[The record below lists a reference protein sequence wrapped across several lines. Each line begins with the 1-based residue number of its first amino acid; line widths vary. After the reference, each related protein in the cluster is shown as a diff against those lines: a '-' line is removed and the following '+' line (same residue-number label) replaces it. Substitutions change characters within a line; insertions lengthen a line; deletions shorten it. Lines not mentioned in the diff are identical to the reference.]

1 MSIKNGKLVF
11 IKYLGIY
18 GKIKRSWKVLNNG
31 KYENNYI
38 IEDMIGIE
46 HEYFENE
53 IEEVDDVSKTLEKAQ
68 TNAPLEMLI
77 DKINKIDKGRNGKL
91 IIEISKDKENC
102 HSDIVVP
109 YICIRY
115 VNKYEDDKTY
125 YIKNGKLYIPEDEN
139 KIANGKDEYECCI
152 WCYDTDL
159 KSMIFELYMNM
170 ISRLKY

>member
-46 HEYFENE
+46 HEYLENE
-53 IEEVDDVSKTLEKAQ
+53 IEEVDDVSKTLEKVQ

-125 YIKNGKLYIPEDEN
+125 YIKDGKLYIPEDEN
-139 KIANGKDEYECCI
+139 KVGKDEYECCI